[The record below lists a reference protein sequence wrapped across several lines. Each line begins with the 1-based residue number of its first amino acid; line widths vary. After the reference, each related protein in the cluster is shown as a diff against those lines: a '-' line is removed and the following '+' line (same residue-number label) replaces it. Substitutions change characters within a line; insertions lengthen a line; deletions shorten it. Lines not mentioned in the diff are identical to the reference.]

1 MKLLLITPAK
11 RNLPPVGKFIL
22 ICMVS
27 LFLFACQK
35 EVVNSETTIAANAT
49 NSIKNFQV
57 SESGVKLLQGN
68 ENMSAIYLRWEAGTP
83 NTSATF
89 TIEAALSGANFAD
102 IIELGTT
109 DQKNITLSVKD
120 FNHQMCR
127 LIPTGATGTIELRIK
142 AVFGKEVPAYSNPV
156 ALRVTTYQ
164 HFTEYDKTQIMYIP
178 GNFQNWDVASAP
190 KIITTENNGEYEGF
204 VNFTNTY
211 AQFLL
216 VKAEKWDPVKT
227 YTYIGAGKFGFGG
240 SVFSIFGGTGIY
252 LMKANTNTNTWNY
265 TKINTWGINGT
276 AVAAKGTADPEMT
289 YDATTKNWTINI
301 DLVKGDF
308 RIRANNTNAISFG
321 NTVKHDCLVP
331 DNKGENF
338 IIEKPGHYNITINL
352 SLAGNYT
359 CNVIKNVNPTGTN

>member
-1 MKLLLITPAK
+1 MKLLLITPVK

-35 EVVNSETTIAANAT
+35 EVVNSETIIAASAT
-49 NSIKNFQV
+49 NSVKNFQV

-83 NTSATF
+83 NTYATF
-89 TIEAALSGANFAD
+89 TIEAALSGANFSD

-142 AVFGKEVPAYSNPV
+142 AVFGKEVPAYSNAV

-164 HFTEYDKTQIMYIP
+164 HFTEYNKTQIMYIP

-190 KIITTENNGEYEGF
+190 KIITTENNGEYEGY

-216 VKAEKWDPVKT
+216 VKSEKWDPVKT

-240 SVFSIFGGTGIY
+240 SVFSIFGGAGIY
-252 LMKANTNTNTWNY
+252 LMKASTNTNTWNY

-276 AVAAKGTADPEMT
+276 AVAAKGTTDPEMS
-289 YDATTKNWTINI
+289 YDAVTKTWNI
-301 DLVKGDF
+301 QLDLVKGDF
-308 RIRANNTNAISFG
+308 RIRANNTNAISYG
-321 NTVKHDCLVP
+321 NTVKDGYSVP

-338 IIEKPGHYNITINL
+338 IIEKAGHYNISLNL
-352 SLAGNYT
+352 TLAGNYT
-359 CNVIKNVNPTGTN
+359 CNLIKIVNPTGTD